1 MTPEPLLHQ
10 PTIHPKRRTRLA
22 VGGLLATAF
31 LLFALPALRPFLQLG
46 LTLSADGMLHVLRT
60 ALLAIHQQEGVFYPR
75 WMPDLVLGY
84 GYPLLSFYGPA
95 TYYLASFFVLLGAD
109 PALALL
115 LTFVALLLL
124 AGVGAYLLVYDLAD
138 EAEGWRRRAAA
149 MVGAVAYLYAPY
161 LLINVYARGAVA
173 EVGAQ
178 MLLPW
183 MLLFLRRIF
192 YAANP
197 TPAALGFALS
207 TALLAVTHNIS
218 LIFMPPVIALYGLA
232 VIWQARE
239 LPWPVRKR
247 VGVAALAGAAA
258 LGVSAFFW
266 APLLLERANLAATAF
281 AIAARYV
288 GENTWTWS
296 NFLDVSFPF
305 EYSTAIPFQLGAV
318 QVILAAVGFVMLPR
332 RTAEWWALLA
342 IALAASLM
350 ISAWALP
357 LWLNSDVLLIAQ
369 FPWRLLAVASLP
381 LAVFPAGIVLRVQLQ
396 WAALAISLALI
407 GVIIASQRPT
417 ATAFTPLLNQPVA
430 IGQPATAQFEF
441 QTNAYGASSS
451 SEFLPRWVGPNL
463 FGDADA
469 NATPAL
475 RPEIHLEMASPV
487 VMKAVITT
495 TAPTDLHATNFY
507 FPGWSATIDGRP
519 AALRPDPARGMQ
531 TLTAPAG
538 VHHIVISGT
547 GTPLQQAATSVSLF
561 TLAALAVGVW
571 LRGERQRW
579 LAAVPT
585 FCLLVGLFAMLQP
598 PPRPAEWRSVNAP
611 VGGNSLELLGYR
623 HTIEEGRLLH
633 LFPTWF
639 VHAPTAGSL
648 HWQLVDAAGRAATEV
663 SGDAFFNTLR
673 LASIPAATIF
683 DDAYQLAL
691 PPNLAA
697 GEYTL
702 RAGVSAAGE
711 PPAFVTVG
719 ALRLPDIPATSAPA
733 MHSLDLRFGEAV
745 LLDGWNA
752 RVDGRAAPDAATMLV
767 LRPGQVLE
775 YTLFWRADRAV
786 DENYHGFVH
795 LLDHTQQAVR
805 QHDKTAGS
813 LLAPSR
819 LWNAF
824 YTQPDTYR
832 FVIDDAMP
840 GGLYRPTVGLYRFT
854 GDGQR
859 LPITDAGG
867 QPLGAEIALPAVKV
881 LARPDAAPVQ
891 QVNVR
896 LGDWGELQG
905 FSVAPDTTT
914 AAPGDVVTLTLIYE
928 ASAPAPV
935 DYTRFIHM
943 HSPAL
948 GMAAQQDA
956 PPLNSG
962 NPTTT
967 WVAGEQIVETV
978 ALQIA
983 LDAQP
988 GEYTVWFGMYDP
1000 ANGERAPLRSAS
1012 AEPLADNWL
1021 SLMTLSVR
1029 DERPR

>member
-1 MTPEPLLHQ
+1 MTTEPLLHQ
-10 PTIHPKRRTRLA
+10 SAIPPKKWKRLA
-22 VGGLLATAF
+22 VGGLLAAAF
-31 LLFALPALRPFLQLG
+31 LLFALPALWPFLQLG

-95 TYYLASFFVLLGAD
+95 TYYLASLFVLSGAD

-124 AGVGAYLLVYDLAD
+124 AGAGAYLLVSDLAG
-138 EAEGWRRRAAA
+138 EGNGWRRHAAA

-161 LLINVYARGAVA
+161 LLINTYARGAVA

-183 MLLFLRRIF
+183 MLWFLRRIF

-218 LIFMPPVIALYGLA
+218 LLFMPPMIMLYGLA
-232 VIWQARE
+232 VIWQARTQ
-239 LPWPVRKR
+239 PWPLGKR
-247 VGVAALAGAAA
+247 VGVAMVAGVAA

-266 APLLLERANLAATAF
+266 LPLLLERGNLAATAF

-296 NFLDVSFPF
+296 NFLDFSFPF
-305 EYSTAIPFQLGAV
+305 EYSTAIPFQLGVV
-318 QVILAAVGFVMLPR
+318 QVFLAAIGFVMLPR
-332 RTAEWWALLA
+332 RTAEWWVLLA
-342 IALAASLM
+342 AALAAALM

-381 LAVFPAGIVLRVQLQ
+381 LAIFPAGIVLRVRSQ
-396 WAALAISLALI
+396 WAAPAVALALI

-417 ATAFTPLLNQPVA
+417 ATAFAPLLNQPVA
-430 IGQPATAQFEF
+430 IGRQATAHFEF
-441 QTNAYGASSS
+441 QTNAYGSSSS
-451 SEFLPRWVGPNL
+451 SEFLPRWAGPNL
-463 FGDADA
+463 FGDAEA
-469 NATPAL
+469 NTVAPL
-475 RPEIHLEMASPV
+475 RPELRLEMASPV
-487 VMKAVITT
+487 VIEAVITT
-495 TAPTDLHATNFY
+495 TAPIDLAITNFY
-507 FPGWSATIDGRP
+507 FPGWSATIDGQP
-519 AALRPDPARGMQ
+519 AALRPDPVRGMQ
-531 TLTAPAG
+531 TLAAPAG
-538 VHHIVISGT
+538 VHRIVISGT
-547 GTPLQQAATSVSLF
+547 GTSLQQVTMWISLV
-561 TLAALAVGVW
+561 TLAALAIGVW
-571 LRGERQRW
+571 RRGEQRRW
-579 LAAVPT
+579 LAAAPA
-585 FCLLVGLFAMLQP
+585 FCLLVGLYATLQP
-598 PPRPAEWRSVNAP
+598 PPRAVNWRSVNVS
-611 VGGNSLELLGYR
+611 VGGDTLELLGYR

-633 LFPTWF
+633 LFPTWLA
-639 VHAPTAGSL
+639 HAPTTGSL
-648 HWQLVDAAGRAATEV
+648 HWQIVDAGGRVVTEAR
-663 SGDAFFNTLR
+663 GDAFFNTLR

-691 PPNLAA
+691 PPGLAA

-702 RAGVSAAGE
+702 RVGVANAGE
-711 PPAFVTVG
+711 AAAFVTAG
-719 ALRLPDIPATSAPA
+719 ALRLPNIPATSMPA
-733 MHSLDLRFGEAV
+733 MHPLDLRFGEAV
-745 LLDGWNA
+745 LLDGWNVC
-752 RVDGRAAPDAATMLV
+752 VDGRVVPDPAALLV

-775 YTLFWRADRAV
+775 YTLFWRADGAV
-786 DENYHGFVH
+786 EENYHGFVH

-824 YTQPDTYR
+824 YAQPDTYR
-832 FVIDDAMP
+832 IVIDDTMP
-840 GGLYRPTVGLYRFT
+840 GGLYQPTVGLYRFAN
-854 GDGQR
+854 DGQR

-867 QPLGAEIALPAVKV
+867 QPLGTEIALPAVKV
-881 LARPDAAPVQ
+881 LAKPTATPTQ

-896 LGDWGELQG
+896 LGEWGELQG
-905 FSVAPDTTT
+905 FSVAPDALTV
-914 AAPGDVVTLTLIYE
+914 APGDVVTLTLVYK
-928 ASAPAPV
+928 ANAPAPV

-943 HSPAL
+943 RSPAL

-956 PPLNSG
+956 PPLDNG

-967 WVAGEQIVETV
+967 WTAGEQIVESVT
-978 ALQIA
+978 LQIA
-983 LDAQP
+983 PDAQP
-988 GEYTVWFGMYDP
+988 GEYIVWFGMYDP
-1000 ANGERAPLRSAS
+1000 TSVERVILFDRNGQSLPDQQLPLIR
-1012 AEPLADNWL
+1012 L
-1021 SLMTLSVR
+1021 SI
-1029 DERPR
+1029 E